1 MNSGFPEG
9 GAHMASEV
17 YVDQEVCIGC
27 GLCVSIVPEVFR
39 LNDAGVSEAYKQQG
53 APEAKVQE
61 AMDSCPVNCIHW
73 R

>member
-1 MNSGFPEG
+1 MSR
-9 GAHMASEV
+9 EV

-39 LNDAGVSEAYKQQG
+39 LNQAGVSEVHDPAG
-53 APEAKVQE
+53 ATEGLIQE

>member
-1 MNSGFPEG
+1 
-9 GAHMASEV
+9 MAGEV

-39 LNDAGVSEAYKQQG
+39 LNDDGVSEVYNQSG
-53 APEAKVQE
+53 STEAKIQE
-61 AMDSCPVNCIHW
+61 AIDSCPVNCIHW

>member
-1 MNSGFPEG
+1 ME
-9 GAHMASEV
+9 HEV

-27 GLCVSIVPEVFR
+27 GLCVSIVSEVFR
-39 LNDAGVSEAYKQQG
+39 LNDAGVSEVHNQVG
-53 APEAKVQE
+53 STRAKIQE